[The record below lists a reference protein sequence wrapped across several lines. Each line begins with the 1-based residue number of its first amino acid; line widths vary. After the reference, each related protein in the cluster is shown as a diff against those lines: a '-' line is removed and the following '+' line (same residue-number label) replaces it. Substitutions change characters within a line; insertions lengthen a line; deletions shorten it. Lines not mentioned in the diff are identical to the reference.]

1 MRPKP
6 EKMDLNNPWFY
17 NCLTCC
23 LHIRVVSELIVVLF
37 FTVLFI
43 LLVSKCE
50 QAYTCI
56 MLQPIRRMIIGQ
68 TLNDGGCPTLTQT
81 FSYSSYIFCGNTDR
95 DSVYEHLVHV
105 VPLKKEN
112 ITTGFFLE
120 ECLINNSGKSIFD
133 IQSELLQQCE
143 HLVFYV
149 TSSYLNEEK
158 LCDIQLETVL
168 YCIKLDLIS
177 MSNVLIIIA
186 YNCELPDKI
195 RYNLPEAAANIHDWV
210 TVTKSSKRISQVLKW
225 FKKKMDIQISETLV
239 LTFYP

>member
-1 MRPKP
+1 MDNATKAEMEKTKPKLQ
-6 EKMDLNNPWFY
+6 KMDLNYLWFY
-17 NCLTCC
+17 NCLICC
-23 LHIRVVSELIVVLF
+23 LHIRVVFELIVVLF

-43 LLVSKCE
+43 RLVSKCG

-56 MLQPIRRMIIGQ
+56 MLQPIRRRVLGQ

-95 DSVYEHLVHV
+95 DSVDEHLV
-105 VPLKKEN
+105 VPLRKEN
-112 ITTGFFLE
+112 ITTGFIFE

-133 IQSELLQQCE
+133 IQSKLLQQCE

-158 LCDIQLETVL
+158 CCDIQLETVPH
-168 YCIKLDLIS
+168 CIKLDLIS
-177 MSNVLIIIA
+177 MSNVLIIIED
-186 YNCELPDKI
+186 NCELPDKI

-210 TVTKSSKRISQVLKW
+210 TVTKSSERISQVLK
-225 FKKKMDIQISETLV
+225 
-239 LTFYP
+239 